1 VLQTKKPKKIEMQ
14 EKHPREL
21 QQNVSHYIGHS
32 NDEPVFFSKTIIL
45 KEENLSALESR
56 MAELMKYEDEK
67 LVIFGIFS
75 NSVKFRKIIECFLK
89 NARPIFKTTK
99 SIGRI
104 WCAEVNGTGKGCG
117 IIAADDKIKIW
128 KDRVS

>member
-1 VLQTKKPKKIEMQ
+1 MTSFFENTSPI
-14 EKHPREL
+14 
-21 QQNVSHYIGHS
+21 
-32 NDEPVFFSKTIIL
+32 FSKTIIL

-75 NSVKFRKIIECFLK
+75 TSVKFRKIIECFLK